1 MDFEQ
6 FQEQAMEA
14 VKEHFPELS
23 VEMQEVNKL
32 QGQSYTGM
40 AVKPE
45 GSNIAATI
53 NLQPVFDRVE
63 AGDMSVDAAIRSVLD
78 TVSQVSDNMP
88 QFDVRTLMDYEQ
100 MKDTLTMQM
109 IPVAGNEDRL
119 SDIPHQIV
127 EDMAVVYRFEMESN
141 EQGSSSI
148 LVTNN
153 MIQNYGIEPVQLH
166 ADALEAAQQNHPATL
181 RNMNDVMRE
190 LMGDFGASMIP
201 DEPSPLW
208 VASIEGGQNGACAI
222 QYPGFMDQAAETLG
236 GDFFVLPSSVHEVL
250 FIPDDGSMELANLE
264 EMVQSINQTEVAP
277 ADRLSDSVF
286 HYDSEARIFENAR
299 TFEAREAMQEQMLA
313 DEPAPGMS
321 FGEAE
326 QAETM
331 TVLLVQPG
339 RYPEVVEVGTGL
351 EELQQAVG
359 GDIEVA
365 YPFDDN
371 VGLIMNEEGKIEGLP
386 LNRALRDE
394 QGEIYDV
401 VAGSFLV
408 VGLSEDSF
416 GSLSQDQLT
425 RFEQEFHQPETF
437 IKMGKGIM
445 AIPIPDGAVIQEK
458 RETERAAERT
468 AEKAEKAAKPKH
480 KKPEH
485 DGH

>member
-6 FQEQAMEA
+6 FQAQAMES
-14 VKEHFPELS
+14 VKMRFPSLQ

-40 AVKPE
+40 AVRPE

-53 NLQPVFDRVE
+53 NLQPFFDRVQE
-63 AGDMSVDAAIRSVLD
+63 GSQTVDQAINNISD
-78 TVSQVSDNMP
+78 TVFEVTKNMP
-88 QFDVRTLMDYEQ
+88 QFDIQTLMDYDQ
-100 MKDTLTMQM
+100 MKDSLTIQM
-109 IPVAGNEDRL
+109 IPVAGNEVRL
-119 SDIPHQIV
+119 NEIPHQQI
-127 EDMAVVYRFEMESN
+127 EDMALVYRFEMESN

-148 LVTNN
+148 LVTNS
-153 MIQNYGIEPVQLH
+153 MLQNYGIEPVQLH
-166 ADALEAAQQNHPATL
+166 ADALEAAQQNHPASL

-201 DEPSPLW
+201 DEPSPMW
-208 VASIEGGQNGACAI
+208 VASIEGGQNGASAI
-222 QYPGFMDQAAETLG
+222 QYPGFMEQAAETLG

-250 FIPDDGSMELANLE
+250 FIPDDGSMDISTLE

-286 HYDSEARIFENAR
+286 HYDSEAHIFENAR

-313 DEPAPGMS
+313 DEPAPGL
-321 FGEAE
+321 
-326 QAETM
+326 AETM
-331 TVLLVQPG
+331 TVLLVQPN

-351 EELQQAVG
+351 EDLQQAVG
-359 GDIEVA
+359 GNIEVT
-365 YPFDDN
+365 YPFDEN
-371 VGLIMNEEGKIEGLP
+371 VGLIMNEEGKIDGLP

-408 VGLSEDSF
+408 VGLTEDSF
-416 GSLSQDQLT
+416 CSLSPDQLKHY
-425 RFEQEFHQPETF
+425 EQEFHQPETF
-437 IKMGKGIM
+437 LKMGKGIM
-445 AIPIPDGAVIQEK
+445 AIPTPDGAVIQEK
-458 RETERAAERT
+458 REAEHAAERT
-468 AEKAEKAAKPKH
+468 AEKEEKAVKPKH